1 MSALLPLLPPG
12 YTHDPQRGRYRD
24 ERGRFVAYKTIYRL
38 MGALEQGS
46 GDTLQKLGV
55 ALSQE
60 AIPASAWYLA
70 SARQLQRLHVQFAAL
85 GAGGVNSLTAR
96 DYAAIDRSIRGE
108 LQRLLTF
115 GIAITGK
122 TLSEAQIGAR
132 VDMYI
137 GTARKQYWARLSKP
151 RAKESEVV
159 IERRRLGNAD
169 HCDWCLY
176 LAKAGWQPV
185 DTVPIPGESND
196 TWDAGQCLSA
206 CHCEIETRV
215 IARTEAASILGER
228 LPSHYQRRE

>member
-12 YTHDPQRGRYRD
+12 YSFDPAQGRYRD
-24 ERGRFVAYKTIYRL
+24 QRGRFVAYKAIYRL

-46 GDTLQKLGV
+46 SDTLRKLGV
-55 ALSQE
+55 AFSQD
-60 AIPASAWYLA
+60 ALPAPAWYLA

-85 GAGGVNSLTAR
+85 GAGGVNSLTTK
-96 DYAAIDRSIRGE
+96 DYTAIDRAVRGE

-115 GIAITGK
+115 GVAIAGK

-151 RAKESEVV
+151 RAKTDEVV
-159 IERRRLGNAD
+159 VERRRLGNAD

-176 LAKAGWQPV
+176 LANAGWQPV
-185 DTVPIPGESND
+185 ETVPIPGESNEG
-196 TWDAGQCLSA
+196 WDGDQCLSA
-206 CHCEIETRV
+206 CRCGIDRRV
-215 IARTEAASILGER
+215 IKREATAGYLLSP
-228 LPSHYQRRE
+228 LPSMYQRRE